1 MPLSRC
7 ATCTVLKHRTSS
19 KTGSELIAKSSFL
32 FTRPVRICRAVCSY
46 AAMLLCS
53 LGVLCAAQPA
63 SAQDHPDAP
72 SATRKAQSSARK
84 PPAGFVSTIRRRS
97 IVFPD
102 IATSEGPLSVGEKFK
117 LFVNDSTSPG
127 TFAAAAFGAGIGQ
140 AENSPSGYGQGAEG
154 FGKRFGASMAR
165 NASSEFFGTFLLAS
179 ILREDPR
186 FFPQVEPTLGGS
198 VKYSLTRVVVTRS
211 DDGRNVA
218 NWSGLLGPAM
228 AEGLANVYWPEEE
241 RTAPKT
247 LERYGLDLA
256 TRAGFNMFRNYWPVF
271 FKKLWRAPHSAGH
284 N

>member
-1 MPLSRC
+1 MPSNGC
-7 ATCTVLKHRTSS
+7 AICNVLKHRTSS
-19 KTGSELIAKSSFL
+19 EPGSELSSKSSFL
-32 FTRPVRICRAVCSY
+32 LTRPVRICRAVLSY
-46 AAMLLCS
+46 AAILVCS
-53 LGVLCAAQPA
+53 VGVLCAQQPA
-63 SAQDHPDAP
+63 SGQDHPDAP
-72 SATRKAQSSARK
+72 SATRNAQSSARK

-102 IATSEGPLSVGEKFK
+102 IATSEGPLSTGEKFK

-140 AENSPSGYGQGAEG
+140 AENSPRGYGQGAEG

-198 VKYSLTRVVVTRS
+198 VNYSLTRVVVTRN

-218 NWSGLLGPAM
+218 NWSGLVGPLM
-228 AEGLANVYWPEEE
+228 SEGLANAYWPEEE
-241 RTAPKT
+241 RTAGKT

-256 TRAGFNMFRNYWPVF
+256 IRAGSNMFLNYWP
-271 FKKLWRAPHSAGH
+271 A
-284 N
+284 